1 MAHLFTPKHR
11 KLNGKDS
18 SHELFHGHYAEK
30 MYLIGMSLSAE
41 LKELENAIRF
51 KRSSMATLRKNARRD
66 DKDNL
71 LYWQEVSE
79 VRTDNRTLDS
89 IRARLATVTEQLSVV
104 KLNYQ
109 IAFLVSRDFSLKEI
123 ANVISW
129 YAYKKKV
136 DCGDPL
142 TAAHIASEKI
152 KTLEQMQRC
161 GMRLNMEAAKAQAEN
176 LPCVEETSIDIEVE
190 KTSPT
195 SGRFVMFVD
204 KGLGKS

>member
-1 MAHLFTPKHR
+1 MAHLFTPMHR
-11 KLNGKDS
+11 KLNSKPATSD
-18 SHELFHGHYAEK
+18 LFHGHYAEK
-30 MYLIGMSLSAE
+30 MYLVGMNLSAE
-41 LKELENAIRF
+41 LKELEKAIRY
-51 KRSSMATLRKNARRD
+51 KRSSIGTLRKNARRD

-89 IRARLATVTEQLSVV
+89 IRARLAVVTEQLAVV

-109 IAFLVSRDFSLKEI
+109 IAFLVSRDFNLKDI

-129 YAYKKKV
+129 YAFKKKV

-152 KTLEQMQRC
+152 RTLEQLQRC
-161 GMRLNMEAAKAQAEN
+161 GMRINMEAAKEQAEN
-176 LPCVEETSIDIEVE
+176 FSCVEETSIDIEVE

-195 SGRFVMFVD
+195 SGRFVMIVD